1 VTVAIVRFY
10 LLANVLFLLATV
22 VLLSVRAVSARLAR
36 PVSYRQ
42 QLQLGCALVI
52 GALVGPW
59 LTLPSVGAHLVPA
72 VTQVWAAP
80 SMKAVGI
87 SADVIAGAIV
97 SAGSSRATLPLDFLM
112 LAVAAAGIIGLVI
125 ALVRVFMG
133 AWSVRRVLS
142 RAHLVRRVGS
152 LQILSSDEIGIPFSC
167 WVPGTCYIV
176 VPSSLILRPRDL
188 RIALRHE
195 AQHHRQG
202 DTLIVYAIEFV
213 RGFFFLNPVVPLLLK
228 QLRSLQE
235 FACDEALIRGRRVSA
250 QDYCECLIRVARSA
264 VRGGHPI
271 SCLYMADPQSD
282 SMLARRIN
290 AALDGHHERLPR
302 WKVAVL
308 NSVAILALLA
318 TGAGLSGSVHDR
330 RVSFA
335 EAQELASAARAGSSF
350 PIVVNEQVLT
360 ELNRYLG
367 TPDGRV
373 FLREGLRRM
382 GDHEHL
388 IAARLAEHGLPAE
401 LMAVPLIESG
411 YRNLAQS
418 PNPRHGAGIWMFI
431 KPTARRFG
439 LAVEAGQDERLNIA
453 SETEAA
459 MRMFSSLH
467 AEFGDWSFTLLA
479 YNGGSEMARR
489 AVRNAGATDA
499 FRAAQQGF
507 ENDPGYVA
515 RVTAAVIV
523 LKNSQRLAIN

>member
-1 VTVAIVRFY
+1 MTVAIVRFY

-22 VLLSVRAVSARLAR
+22 VLLSVRAVSGRLAR

-42 QLQLGCALVI
+42 QLHLGCALVV

-59 LTLPSVGAHLVPA
+59 LTLPSASAYLVPA

-80 SMKAVGI
+80 SMKAVGV
-87 SADVIAGAIV
+87 SADALASPIV
-97 SAGSSRATLPLDFLM
+97 SAGSSQATLPLDFLM
-112 LAVAAAGIIGLVI
+112 LAVAAAGVLGLVT
-125 ALVRVFMG
+125 ALVRVSAG
-133 AWSVRRVLS
+133 AWSVRRVLM
-142 RAHLVRRVGS
+142 RAHLVRRAGS
-152 LQILSSDEIGIPFSC
+152 LRILSSDETGVPFSC

-202 DTLIVYAIEFV
+202 DTLVVYAIEFI
-213 RGFFFLNPVVPLLLK
+213 RGFFFLNPVVSLLLK
-228 QLRSLQE
+228 QLRGLQE
-235 FACDEALIRGRRVSA
+235 FACDEALIRARRVSV
-250 QDYCECLIRVARSA
+250 QEYCECLIRVARSA
-264 VRGGHPI
+264 VRGSRPI
-271 SCLYMADPQSD
+271 SCLHMADPKSH
-282 SMLARRIN
+282 SMLARRIA
-290 AALDGHHERLPR
+290 AALGGHRERLPR
-302 WKVAVL
+302 WKVAAL

-335 EAQELASAARAGSSF
+335 EAQELAAAARAGTSF
-350 PIVVNEQVLT
+350 PIVINEQVLT

-382 GDHEHL
+382 GDHEGL
-388 IAARLAEHGLPAE
+388 IAARLAEHGLPSE
-401 LMAVPLIESG
+401 LMAVPLVESG

-431 KPTARRFG
+431 EPTARRFG
-439 LAVEAGQDERLNIA
+439 LSVEAGQDERLDIA

-499 FRAAQQGF
+499 FMATQHGF
-507 ENDPGYVA
+507 ENDAGYLA
-515 RVTAAVIV
+515 RVMAAVIV